1 MSALGIP
8 TPVEQHP
15 HPESRT
21 NYLNVSHTLKSWLT
35 TGDHKRIAIL
45 YLISISA
52 FFFLGA
58 SFAGMIRLELMSP
71 AGVILESE
79 TYNKVF
85 SAHGIVMVFLFLVPA
100 VPAIIGNFVL
110 PLMIGARDLAFPR
123 LNLLSWYLYMIAG
136 SFILMGFIGGGVDTG
151 WTFYTPYS
159 SMYSNGQVGLVLVG
173 IFIAGFSSIT
183 TGINFIVTV
192 HKMRAPGMTWFRL
205 PLFVW
210 SMYATSVVIV
220 LGTPVVAITLLLVL
234 LERVFRLPF
243 FSPEL
248 GGDPVLFQHM
258 FWFYSHPAVYIMVL
272 PAFGVVSELISNF
285 SRKRIFGYH
294 FVAFSSLAI
303 AGLGFLVWGHHMFV
317 SSQSMYE
324 GLIFSLLSF
333 LVAVPSAIKIFNWT
347 LTLYKGNIRLQSPM
361 LYALGFLGLFTIG
374 GLTGLFLASAGT
386 DVHLTATYF
395 VVAHFHYVMVG
406 GSLLA
411 FLGGLHY
418 WWPKM
423 TGRMFNDGPAK
434 LSAILV
440 FIGFNVTFFPQFIV
454 GWLGMPRRYHYY
466 YFAPEFQVYNVM
478 SSIGSTVLALG
489 LLMPAFYLTH
499 SLFKGA
505 KAAANPWGAHGLEW
519 ETTSPPPTTNFYETP
534 IVTDEVYD
542 FDPVAEYEQQ
552 RATSE
557 IFDPGH
563 PYERV
568 TKDGDRKAPVSGAD
582 DSTHVAAEGQKGEE

>member
-1 MSALGIP
+1 MSAIGIP
-8 TPVEQHP
+8 TPVEEHP
-15 HPESRT
+15 RPKTT
-21 NYLNVSHTLKSWLT
+21 NYLNVASSLKSWLG
-35 TGDHKRIAIL
+35 TGDHKRIAIM
-45 YLISISA
+45 YLIAISC

-58 SFAGMIRLELMSP
+58 SFAGAIRIELMSP
-71 AGVILESE
+71 AGVMFESE
-79 TYNKVF
+79 TYNKIF
-85 SAHGIVMVFLFLVPA
+85 SGHGIVMVFLFLVPA
-100 VPAIIGNFVL
+100 IPAILGNFL
-110 PLMIGARDLAFPR
+110 IPLMIGARDLAFPR
-123 LNLLSWYLYMIAG
+123 LNLLSWYLYMIG
-136 SFILMGFIGGGVDTG
+136 GGFILVSFLAGGVDTG

-159 SMYSNGQVGLVLVG
+159 SLYSNSQVSLAIVG
-173 IFIAGFSSIT
+173 IFIAGFSSILT
-183 TGINFIVTV
+183 AINFLVTV

-220 LGTPVVAITLLLVL
+220 LGTPVVALTLLLVM

-243 FSPEL
+243 FSPEI

-272 PAFGVVSELISNF
+272 PGFAVISELIANF
-285 SRKRIFGYH
+285 ARKRIFGYH
-294 FVAFSSLAI
+294 FVAFSSLGI
-303 AGLGFLVWGHHMFV
+303 AFLGFLLWGHHMFV
-317 SSQSMYE
+317 SSMSMYQ
-324 GLIFSLLSF
+324 GLVFSLLSF
-333 LVAVPSAIKIFNWT
+333 LIAVPSAIKVFNWT

-361 LYALGFLGLFTIG
+361 LFALGFLGLFSIG

-386 DVHLTATYF
+386 DMHITNTYF

-406 GSLLA
+406 GTLLA

-423 TGRMFNDGPAK
+423 TGRMFNESSAK
-434 LSAILV
+434 VSAVLV

-466 YFAPEFQVYNVM
+466 YFAPEYQVYNVM
-478 SSIGSTVLALG
+478 STIGASVLAIG
-489 LLMPAFYLTH
+489 LILPAFYLTT

-505 KAAANPWGAHGLEW
+505 RAAANPWGAHGLEW
-519 ETTSPPPTTNFYETP
+519 ETTSPPPTTNFLETP

-557 IFDPGH
+557 IVDPGH
-563 PYERV
+563 PYMRQ
-568 TKDGDRKAPVSGAD
+568 TKDDVKLPPAPE
-582 DSTHVAAEGQKGEE
+582 AEAKPDKEND